1 MRIWRHA
8 SLALA
13 ALFLLPALPS
23 CSDLPAIPKHLAGSY
38 SVAERQSPSALLR
51 PQPGLS
57 HTEQLDWAVG
67 KSLATQAWVSGQVST
82 TARDG
87 LGPLFNANAC
97 SACHHRNGQG
107 KLPAYG
113 SGLILRFSN
122 DTSHYGAQ
130 LQDRAVLGV
139 LAEGRLRTTEISTPK
154 SVAGTAPAH
163 YQKAVISQPQYGEP
177 PAQQSARLAPALI
190 GMGLIDAISD
200 QQLYAAQDPDDQNR
214 DGISGRVNLVWDITR
229 GTTRPGRFGWRAE
242 QPTLH
247 QQIAA
252 AFSQDMG
259 IRSSLYPQP
268 QCPAGASSAVTS
280 CLEEANSAPEISNK
294 LLTAVSYYIAN
305 LAVPAAAFTPS
316 TQMGYDIF
324 TRIQC
329 ADCHQAKQQIT
340 QRRAGK
346 VITQNIF
353 PFSDF
358 LLHDMGKD
366 LADNS
371 ATAQPV
377 DREWRTAPLWG
388 LGLRNKEGESGLL
401 HDGRAATIHDA
412 VRWHG
417 GEAQAARLKYNEL
430 TSHEREQLLHFL
442 KAL

>member
-1 MRIWRHA
+1 MGIFRRA
-8 SLALA
+8 ATALTA
-13 ALFLLPALPS
+13 WFLLSSLPS
-23 CSDLPAIPKHLAGSY
+23 CTDLTAIPNELAGSY
-38 SVAERQSPSALLR
+38 SVADRENASVLLR

-57 HTEQLDWAVG
+57 HVQQLNWAVG
-67 KSLATQAWVSGQVST
+67 KSFAIQPWVSGHVST

-107 KLPAYG
+107 KLPPYG
-113 SGLILRFSN
+113 NGLILRFS
-122 DTSHYGAQ
+122 DHQDSQYGAQ

-139 LAEGRLRTTEISTPK
+139 LAEGRITTLNISSPT
-154 SVAGTAPAH
+154 SVATAQR
-163 YQKAVISQPQYGEP
+163 YRKISVSEPQYGEP
-177 PAQQSARLAPALI
+177 PVRQSARLAPALI
-190 GMGLIDAISD
+190 GMGLIDAIDD
-200 QQLYAAQDPDDQNR
+200 QQLYAAQDPDDRNH
-214 DGISGRVNLVWDITR
+214 DGISGRVNEVWDIAAQAS
-229 GTTRPGRFGWRAE
+229 RPGRFGWRAE

-268 QCPAGASSAVTS
+268 ECPATVGAARSDCRQDASSP
-280 CLEEANSAPEISNK
+280 PEISDK

-305 LAVPAAAFTPS
+305 LAVPVAALTPS
-316 TQMGYDIF
+316 TQAGQKIF

-329 ADCHQAKQQIT
+329 ANCHQAKQQIK
-340 QRRAGK
+340 QHRAGNI
-346 VITQNIF
+346 VTQNIF

-358 LLHDMGKD
+358 LLHDMGED

-371 ATAQPV
+371 DAAHSI

-388 LGLRNKEGESGLL
+388 LGLRNNHAESGLL
-401 HDGRAATIHDA
+401 HDGRAATIHQA
-412 VRWHG
+412 VLWHG
-417 GEAQAARLKYNEL
+417 GEAQAARQQYSEL
-430 TSHEREQLLHFL
+430 NPREREQLLFFL